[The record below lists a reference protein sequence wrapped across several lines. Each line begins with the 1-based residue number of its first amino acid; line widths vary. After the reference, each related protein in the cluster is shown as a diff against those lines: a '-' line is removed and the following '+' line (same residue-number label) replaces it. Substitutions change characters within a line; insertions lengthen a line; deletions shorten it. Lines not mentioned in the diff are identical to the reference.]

1 MEEKKRGAL
10 VSACLLGIKCRYDG
24 NHKLTKSIKDLQQ
37 TVDLIPVCPEQMGGL
52 RTPRPTAQ
60 VEGGD
65 GHDVLDGKAK
75 VVEVLERGDVTR
87 EFLAGAEN
95 TLTLARFYDIKEAYL
110 KSRSPSCGCGNIV
123 VDGKLVEGDGV
134 TTALLKRSGIE
145 VFKVE

>member
-1 MEEKKRGAL
+1 MEKKKRSAL

-24 NHKLTKSIKDLQQ
+24 KHKLTKSIKDLQEK
-37 TVDLIPVCPEQMGGL
+37 VDLIPVCPEQIGGL
-52 RTPRPTAQ
+52 RTPRPAAQ
-60 VEGGD
+60 IEGGD
-65 GHDVLDGKAK
+65 GNDVLDGRAK
-75 VVEVLERGDVTR
+75 VVEVVVRGDVTK

-95 TLTLARFYDIKEAYL
+95 TLTLAQFYDIKEAYM
-110 KSRSPSCGCGNIV
+110 KSRSPSCGCGGIM